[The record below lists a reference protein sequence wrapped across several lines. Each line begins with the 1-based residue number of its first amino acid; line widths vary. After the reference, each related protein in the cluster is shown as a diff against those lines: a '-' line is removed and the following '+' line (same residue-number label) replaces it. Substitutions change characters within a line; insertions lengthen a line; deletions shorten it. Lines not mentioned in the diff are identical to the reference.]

1 MPGPPTIPNT
11 QTERSRKW
19 NENRDNAFP
28 FFRAGHY
35 IHTKNCWF
43 DPAENQQQQAIV
55 PKMRK
60 TAFPALQGLDVRTL
74 RLFEAVIKTGNL
86 TQAARAN
93 HLAVGAASRR
103 ISNFEAL
110 IGSPLLERFARG
122 VRPTA
127 TGIKVAES
135 VRNILDEVNGL
146 SSISQNLR
154 QGLTRHV
161 RLLGNGVA
169 ITEYLPG
176 VIRKFRDRHPDV
188 LVEIEESRSWDTAK
202 ALQNERARIGIAAVN
217 QPFGMGLNQFEFVTE
232 PLVLVA
238 HKSHPLGRR
247 RRVRFADT
255 LDYEYIGLQQESII
269 YGPLREEARNA
280 GKVIRSLAEVGGLYH
295 ACRMVSAGLGLAV
308 VPESLAASLKNCFDM
323 SVIQLETQHNVFRE
337 IVLHV
342 DEDRMTET
350 ERALLEHLRDTPP
363 LPASSAA

>member
-1 MPGPPTIPNT
+1 
-11 QTERSRKW
+11 
-19 NENRDNAFP
+19 
-28 FFRAGHY
+28 
-35 IHTKNCWF
+35 
-43 DPAENQQQQAIV
+43 
-55 PKMRK
+55 MRK
-60 TAFPALQGLDVRTL
+60 SAFPALQGLDVRTL

-188 LVEIEESRSWDTAK
+188 LVEIEESRSWDTAN
-202 ALQNERARIGIAAVN
+202 ALQHEHARIGIAAVN
-217 QPFGMGLNQFEFVTE
+217 QPFGMGLNHFEYVTE

-247 RRVRFADT
+247 RRVRFVDT
-255 LDYEYIGLQQESII
+255 LDYEYIGLQRASII

-308 VPESLAASLKNCFDM
+308 VPESLALSLKGCFEM
-323 SVIQLETQHNVFRE
+323 SVIQLESQHNVFRE
-337 IVLHV
+337 FVLHV
-342 DEDRMTET
+342 DAGRMTET
-350 ERALLEHLRDTPP
+350 ERALLDHLRNTPP
-363 LPASSAA
+363 VLAAPAA